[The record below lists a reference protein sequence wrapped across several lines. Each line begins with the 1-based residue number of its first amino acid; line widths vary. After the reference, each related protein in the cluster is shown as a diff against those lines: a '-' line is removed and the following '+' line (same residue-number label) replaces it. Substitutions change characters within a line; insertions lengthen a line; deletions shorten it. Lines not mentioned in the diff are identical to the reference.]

1 MVSHEYAI
9 FGNREGSHQLLE
21 TSLAGENSMLEE
33 LRFLVDRPAGHVG
46 TEVVWSPYWGCSPLG
61 CWWVLWR
68 GEEDRDA
75 PRRNMVRSRAALI
88 RQDVVGS
95 THTLHDLFDY
105 LSFDGAGVDA
115 PPMSEVADALA
126 RNRRPVVVPGISTAP
141 LLLLSLW
148 PRLWPAARRRLSL
161 RTLFGSEGVESCH
174 PLDIVIIPT
183 ELRPRW
189 PTHGIA
195 RVLDGQPDSVG
206 ASWLCGDTAPYLERL
221 LRANWER
228 LPGDLSILTRLERIA
243 TATQRLHEGTGRL
256 ADAFLIARTVEGF
269 DGDLEL
275 PPEDLALLVA
285 HVSEMRGATIEDI
298 RTASLVTLR
307 IAGDAVS
314 SSERATSRW
323 IRENLPEEA
332 DADAVWVLE
341 HQAGG
346 RHVAWW
352 LRAVRAGLSE
362 SLDNLTSGWAAA
374 LWRWWSVNP
383 DAVDWTQTL
392 LRTNSA
398 TEASLFA
405 QVPSDLNT
413 KVRTRLVAVCAKRQW
428 VRLLALLVRDLEPLG
443 EPVRMLREMISE
455 PELGLDVLL
464 ERRGPGEVVAT
475 AATCTWQP
483 LVDRAGRLTVGDPTL
498 LDGIDGD
505 TPGAIVLFA
514 AHLKAGGRLPPDA
527 LDDLIVRRV
536 FDGCIDGDETCLE
549 VVQHLGAHAGAV
561 ALAYTGLDELW
572 ESLGSA
578 RREPLL
584 AATVAAWLDSF
595 VTDDQMTRP
604 GRVLGEAICSGAR
617 AALSK
622 GPIRHVIRFFV
633 FFVEMSEG
641 EMVEWLSDEGFRW
654 RAGDAERL
662 GSLLVERRWAVATRN
677 FRYSWKNE
685 LNMVAWQARSLLY
698 YWDQASAPPQGFTDD
713 LDVAIQDRSN
723 GRKSHMKI
731 LLLAANPLASPR
743 LTIDEEVRAIENK
756 VCSSKLRDAVQ
767 FRTRWATRP
776 GDLQQAL
783 LEEDP
788 AVVHFSG
795 HGGGTLGLVLHSED
809 GTDESLVSSAAVAQL
824 FAVLKGNIRLVV
836 LNACYSEEQAR
847 AIVEKIDFVVGM
859 AVSIGDDAAVVFAA
873 AFYRGLAY
881 GKSVQTAFD
890 LGLNQLQLMGLKEDE
905 DVPVLLIREGVDATA
920 ATLL

>member
-1 MVSHEYAI
+1 
-9 FGNREGSHQLLE
+9 
-21 TSLAGENSMLEE
+21 
-33 LRFLVDRPAGHVG
+33 
-46 TEVVWSPYWGCSPLG
+46 
-61 CWWVLWR
+61 
-68 GEEDRDA
+68 
-75 PRRNMVRSRAALI
+75 MVRSHAALV
-88 RQDVVGS
+88 RQDVIGS

-115 PPMSEVADALA
+115 LPMSEVADALA

-161 RTLFGSEGVESCH
+161 RTLFGSEGIESCH
-174 PLDIVIIPT
+174 PLDIVIIPV

-189 PTHGIA
+189 PTHCFV
-195 RVLDGQPDSVG
+195 RDLDGQPDSVG
-206 ASWLCGDTAPYLERL
+206 ASWLCGDTAPYLEQL

-228 LPGDLSILTRLERIA
+228 LPSDLSILTRLERIA
-243 TATQRLHEGTGRL
+243 IATQRLHEGTGRL

-269 DGDLEL
+269 DDDLKL

-285 HVSEMRGATIEDI
+285 HVSKMRGATIKDI
-298 RTASLVTLR
+298 RTASLVTLT

-314 SSERATSRW
+314 LAERATSRW
-323 IRENLPEEA
+323 IRENLPKEA

-341 HQAGG
+341 HQAGD

-352 LRAVRAGLSE
+352 RRAVRDGLSD

-392 LRTNSA
+392 LRTDSA

-405 QVPSDLNT
+405 LAPSDLNT
-413 KVRTRLVAVCAKRQW
+413 EARTRLVAVCAERQW
-428 VRLLALLVRDLEPLG
+428 ARLLALLVRGLEPLG
-443 EPVRMLREMISE
+443 EPVRMLREMVSK
-455 PELGLDVLL
+455 PELGLDILL
-464 ERRGPGEVVAT
+464 EHRGPGEVVAT

-483 LVDRAGRLTVGDPTL
+483 LVDRAGRLTVSDPTL

-505 TPGAIVLFA
+505 APGAIVLFA
-514 AHLKAGGRLPPDA
+514 AHLKAGGRLSPDA
-527 LDDLIVRRV
+527 LDDVIIRRV
-536 FDGCIDGDETCLE
+536 FAGCIDGDETCLE
-549 VVQHLGAHAGAV
+549 IVQHLGAHAGAV

-572 ESLGSA
+572 ESLGSV

-584 AATVAAWLDSF
+584 AATAAAWLDSF
-595 VTDDQMTRP
+595 VTDKQMTKP
-604 GRVLGEAICSGAR
+604 ERVLGEAIRSTAR

-622 GPIRHVIRFFV
+622 GPIQHVIRFFV
-633 FFVEMSEG
+633 LFVELSEG
-641 EMVEWLSDEGFRW
+641 EMVEWLSDEGFLW
-654 RAGDAERL
+654 RRGDAERL
-662 GSLLVERRWAVATRN
+662 GSLLVERRWAVATRS
-677 FRYSWKNE
+677 FRYSWKKE
-685 LNMVAWQARSLLY
+685 LNMVAWQARSLLHI
-698 YWDQASAPPQGFTDD
+698 WDQASTPPPGFTDD
-713 LDVAIQDRSN
+713 PDVAIQDRSN
-723 GRKSHMKI
+723 GRKSHIKI
-731 LLLAANPLASPR
+731 LLLAANPLTLPR
-743 LTIDEEVRAIENK
+743 LAIDEEVRAIEK
-756 VCSSKLRDAVQ
+756 KMCSSKFRDAVQ
-767 FRTRWATRP
+767 FRSRWATRP

-795 HGGGTLGLVLHSED
+795 HGVGTLGLVLHSED
-809 GTDESLVSSAAVAQL
+809 RPDGSLVSSSAVAQL
-824 FAVLKGNIRLVV
+824 FAVLKGDIRLVV
-836 LNACYSEEQAR
+836 LNACYSQEQAR

-890 LGLNQLQLMGLKEDE
+890 LGLNELQLMGLKEDE
-905 DVPVLLIREGVDATA
+905 DVPVLLIRKGVDASA
-920 ATLL
+920 VTLL

>member
-1 MVSHEYAI
+1 MSKKT
-9 FGNREGSHQLLE
+9 GG
-21 TSLAGENSMLEE
+21 
-33 LRFLVDRPAGHVG
+33 
-46 TEVVWSPYWGCSPLG
+46 
-61 CWWVLWR
+61 
-68 GEEDRDA
+68 
-75 PRRNMVRSRAALI
+75 AL
-88 RQDVVGS
+88 
-95 THTLHDLFDY
+95 
-105 LSFDGAGVDA
+105 
-115 PPMSEVADALA
+115 
-126 RNRRPVVVPGISTAP
+126 
-141 LLLLSLW
+141 
-148 PRLWPAARRRLSL
+148 
-161 RTLFGSEGVESCH
+161 
-174 PLDIVIIPT
+174 
-183 ELRPRW
+183 
-189 PTHGIA
+189 
-195 RVLDGQPDSVG
+195 
-206 ASWLCGDTAPYLERL
+206 
-221 LRANWER
+221 
-228 LPGDLSILTRLERIA
+228 
-243 TATQRLHEGTGRL
+243 
-256 ADAFLIARTVEGF
+256 
-269 DGDLEL
+269 
-275 PPEDLALLVA
+275 
-285 HVSEMRGATIEDI
+285 
-298 RTASLVTLR
+298 
-307 IAGDAVS
+307 
-314 SSERATSRW
+314 
-323 IRENLPEEA
+323 
-332 DADAVWVLE
+332 
-341 HQAGG
+341 
-346 RHVAWW
+346 
-352 LRAVRAGLSE
+352 
-362 SLDNLTSGWAAA
+362 
-374 LWRWWSVNP
+374 
-383 DAVDWTQTL
+383 
-392 LRTNSA
+392 
-398 TEASLFA
+398 
-405 QVPSDLNT
+405 
-413 KVRTRLVAVCAKRQW
+413 
-428 VRLLALLVRDLEPLG
+428 
-443 EPVRMLREMISE
+443 
-455 PELGLDVLL
+455 
-464 ERRGPGEVVAT
+464 
-475 AATCTWQP
+475 
-483 LVDRAGRLTVGDPTL
+483 
-498 LDGIDGD
+498 
-505 TPGAIVLFA
+505 
-514 AHLKAGGRLPPDA
+514 
-527 LDDLIVRRV
+527 
-536 FDGCIDGDETCLE
+536 
-549 VVQHLGAHAGAV
+549 VQHLGTHAGAV

-633 FFVEMSEG
+633 LFVEMSEG

-662 GSLLVERRWAVATRN
+662 GSLLVERRWAVATRS

-698 YWDQASAPPQGFTDD
+698 YWNQASAPPQGFTDD

-756 VCSSKLRDAVQ
+756 VGSSKLRDAVQ
-767 FRTRWATRP
+767 FRALWATRP